1 MPPGRLAMSEEVA
14 GAVLFLAGPQSS
26 HATGTILRL
35 DGGLFLPWWSKRGTG
50 EL

>member
-1 MPPGRLAMSEEVA
+1 MCHGLTVSND
-14 GAVLFLAGPQSS
+14 
-26 HATGTILRL
+26 HTGTILHI